1 MRKVLLL
8 ADTGHP
14 ATAVQDHIK
23 AITTYSNLHWFIENP
38 LTCKV
43 LYKLDLN
50 YFDAIGIHYSIKIY
64 KDYYLADKFRK
75 RVKNYSGIKFVFLQ
89 DEYLFAD
96 RISAILVELGV
107 QLLFTLVDQANMAK
121 AYPYLEFKKI
131 KKITVLTSYVP
142 DSIKAILT
150 RPFAER
156 PIDIF
161 YRSRSYP
168 FSLGALAQER
178 VTIAEGVKSRAS
190 QHNLKCDISLKESDR
205 VYGQT
210 WISKM
215 QSSRAVL
222 GTESGASI
230 WDFTGDIEK
239 KTKKLLGKY
248 PDVKF
253 ATASRLFL
261 SQYENKVYYA
271 TISPRFFEA
280 ASLRTAMIL
289 FPGNY
294 SNILKKD
301 EHYICLNK
309 DFSNFKEVVNKL
321 NNIEYLTDLTNR
333 TYQDI
338 ILSEKYNARQ
348 LSKLVEKEIL
358 YLIREIGCTANY
370 ISNNSIV
377 AKLNSIKSRNLLK
390 NYIYLLLSEYKFI
403 LHNFLNFIFD
413 PQYRGIAKFHVLYQG
428 IKRYLFYIF
437 HRFKFI
443 K

>member
-23 AITTYSNLHWFIENP
+23 AVTAYSSLHWFVENP

-64 KDYYLADKFRK
+64 KDYYLANKFK
-75 RVKNYSGIKFVFLQ
+75 EKFKKYSGIKFVFLQ
-89 DEYLFAD
+89 DEYLFVN
-96 RISAILVELGV
+96 RTINSLVDMDIHMV
-107 QLLFTLVDQANMAK
+107 FTLVDQAHMAQ
-121 AYPYLEFKKI
+121 AYPHSELRKI
-131 KKITVLTSYVP
+131 KKITVLTSYIP
-142 DSIKAILT
+142 DSIKNVSPC
-150 RPFAER
+150 PFAER
-156 PIDIF
+156 PTDIF

-178 VTIAEGVKSRAS
+178 VAIAEGVKLRANEY
-190 QHNLKCDISLKESDR
+190 NLKCDISIRESDR

-248 PDVKF
+248 PDIKF

-261 SQYENKVYYA
+261 SQYENKVHYA

-289 FPGNY
+289 FPEKY
-294 SNILKKD
+294 SDILKKD
-301 EHYICLNK
+301 EHYICLKK
-309 DFSNFKEVVNKL
+309 DFSNFKEVVSKL
-321 NNIEYLTDLTNR
+321 RDIEYLTDLTNR

-338 ILSEKYNARQ
+338 ILSEKYHAKQ
-348 LSKLVEKEIL
+348 LSRLVEKEIL
-358 YLIREIGCTANY
+358 NLLSTACGLATS
-370 ISNNSIV
+370 ISSGYV
-377 AKLNSIKSRNLLK
+377 ANKLNKIKSRNLLK
-390 NYIYLLLSEYKFI
+390 NFIYLFISEFKFI
-403 LHNFLNFIFD
+403 LNNFLNFVFD
-413 PQYRGIAKFHVLYQG
+413 PQYRGIAKFNVLYQG
-428 IKRYLFYIF
+428 VKRYLFYILN
-437 HRFKFI
+437 RFKLV